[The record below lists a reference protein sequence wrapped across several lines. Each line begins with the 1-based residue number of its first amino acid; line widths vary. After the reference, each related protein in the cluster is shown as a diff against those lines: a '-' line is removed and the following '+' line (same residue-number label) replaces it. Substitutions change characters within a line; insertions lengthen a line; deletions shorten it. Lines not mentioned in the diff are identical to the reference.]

1 MNTVSV
7 RPLEDV
13 DRQWA
18 GDQIAR
24 QWGARMI
31 VSKGKVYYPDQLQG
45 FVAFQGNEKVGLA
58 TYNIEAGD
66 CELVSI
72 QSLRDGRGV
81 GSALLGAVRDL
92 AKKAGCRRLWL
103 ITTNDN
109 LRALGFYQKR
119 GMTLVAVYRNA
130 MEAARRLKPQIPTI
144 GLNGIPLRDEVELE
158 MTL

>member
-72 QSLRDGRGV
+72 QSLRDGHGA
-81 GSALLGAVRDL
+81 GSALLGAVRDV
-92 AKKAGCRRLWL
+92 AKSAGCKRLWL

-119 GMTLVAVYRNA
+119 GMSLVAVYRNA
-130 MEAARRLKPQIPTI
+130 MEAARKLKPQIPII
-144 GLNGIPLRDEVELE
+144 GQSGIPLRDEIELE
-158 MTL
+158 MFL